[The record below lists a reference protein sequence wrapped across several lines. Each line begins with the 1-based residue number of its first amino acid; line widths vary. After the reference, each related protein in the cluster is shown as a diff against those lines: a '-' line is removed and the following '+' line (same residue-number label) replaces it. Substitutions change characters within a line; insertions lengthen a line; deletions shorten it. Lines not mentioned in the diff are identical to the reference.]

1 MFVHGDPPVGRR
13 FGESPIPR
21 SGLAAVEVNVRER
34 RYGVFVNRD
43 VKQINIGV

>member
-1 MFVHGDPPVGRR
+1 METLLLDA
-13 FGESPIPR
+13 R